1 MHNGRSKDEAPVHSF
16 AHPKLIRRGQ
26 LRRNLTRQHE
36 NVLLRTC
43 RPPSAS
49 SRSVSLVYLPLP
61 AEKLMGTCPASLASM
76 WTTLWVE
83 VTAMMPIRCGDQKIQ
98 KEHQSVFAFREWQ
111 DSAYATTAEVRL
123 TARKL
128 MSFLLDYIHKVQP
141 IPIAS
146 EMLQT
151 ANVPVTE
158 KERPLLYTVWPRVTR
173 MLLMANCARDIA
185 MS

>member
-1 MHNGRSKDEAPVHSF
+1 M
-16 AHPKLIRRGQ
+16 
-26 LRRNLTRQHE
+26 
-36 NVLLRTC
+36 
-43 RPPSAS
+43 
-49 SRSVSLVYLPLP
+49 
-61 AEKLMGTCPASLASM
+61 
-76 WTTLWVE
+76 
-83 VTAMMPIRCGDQKIQ
+83 TAMMPIRCGDQKIQ